1 VDGRKNE
8 AGSRQA
14 QTVAQRNSKIGI
26 GAADAVEC
34 RRADMGESVTEPG
47 LGQSMAMGRVRE
59 ETGEDD
65 EQGTGYSAA
74 GDPSTVGHVRGRP
87 LVVLT
92 RMERE

>member
-1 VDGRKNE
+1 MDGRKNE

-47 LGQSMAMGRVRE
+47 LWQSMAMGSVRE

-65 EQGTGYSAA
+65 EQGTGYA
-74 GDPSTVGHVRGRP
+74 GDPATAGHARGRP
-87 LVVLT
+87 LVVLPRT
-92 RMERE
+92 ERE